1 MKNLLKITII
11 ITLLLFFGG
20 CGKPQLTTIYDP
32 DLNKQA
38 TAEIGKNIYEKTY
51 AKIVTQKY
59 VNIEGKDYKFAKVDD
74 AECAIH
80 NNSESLLDYNCDG
93 YFTHKRGSIT
103 ERGKDKNQLDKP
115 IKYEVITKNI
125 YYPLQNSFKYE
136 AIYQGRIG
144 SKIKIMYREYY
155 YDFNIKSFMIRPA
168 FEQIIDYEL
177 NEDSATLV
185 GFKGLRIEVI
195 KATNMSITYKIIK
208 DYD

>member
-38 TAEIGKNIYEKTY
+38 TAEIGKNIYEKTH
-51 AKIVTQKY
+51 ARVVTQKY

-80 NNSESLLDYNCDG
+80 NSSESLLDYNCDG
-93 YFTHKRGSIT
+93 YFTHKRGSIL

-115 IKYEVITKNI
+115 IKYEVITKKI
-125 YYPLQNSFKYE
+125 YYPLRDSFKYE

-144 SKIKIMYREYY
+144 SKIKVTYREYY
-155 YDFNIKSFMIRPA
+155 YDITTNAFMIRPA

-177 NEDSATLV
+177 NEDGATLI